1 MDRGY
6 KMIWLAIGLC
16 MLWLVGEMTKSQI
29 VKWLIRVC
37 FSGVMMI
44 VMNCLLPQYA
54 IGLNL
59 YTMSFSTLLGIPGL
73 MTLYV
78 LKMII

>member
-1 MDRGY
+1 
-6 KMIWLAIGLC
+6 MILLAIGLC
-16 MLWLVGEMTKSQI
+16 TLWLIGELTKSQI

-44 VMNCLLPQYA
+44 IMNCLLPQYM
-54 IGLNL
+54 INLNL
-59 YTMSFSTLLGIPGL
+59 YTLGFSTLLGVPGL

-78 LKMII
+78 FQMII